1 MGKIVTWN
9 DEKNEIIKN
18 QRWVCFEDVLN
29 SEIIDDLE
37 HPNKEKYP
45 NQRIMIVDIW
55 WYPYI
60 CPYIE
65 DENTIFL
72 KTLFP
77 DRRYKKLI

>member
-1 MGKIVTWN
+1 MSKIILW
-9 DEKNEIIKN
+9 DDKKNEIIKR

-29 SEIIDDLE
+29 SEILDDLE

-55 WYPYI
+55 GYPYV
-60 CPYIE
+60 CPYVE
-65 DENTIFL
+65 DEETIFL

-77 DRRYKKLI
+77 DRRYKK

>member
-1 MGKIVTWN
+1 MSKIVTWN
-9 DEKNEIIKN
+9 DEKNELIK
-18 QRWVCFEDVLN
+18 QTRWVGFEDVLT

-37 HPNKEKYP
+37 HPNKDKYP
-45 NQRIMIVDIW
+45 NQRIMIVNIW

-65 DENTIFL
+65 DKNTIFL

-77 DRRYKKLI
+77 DRRYKKSI

>member
-1 MGKIVTWN
+1 MGKIILWSN
-9 DEKNEIIKN
+9 EKNEILKKTRGI
-18 QRWVCFEDVLN
+18 CFEDVLS

-45 NQRIMIVDIW
+45 NQRIMIVEIDG
-55 WYPYI
+55 YPYV

-65 DENTIFL
+65 NKNEIFL

-77 DRRYKKLI
+77 DRRYKK